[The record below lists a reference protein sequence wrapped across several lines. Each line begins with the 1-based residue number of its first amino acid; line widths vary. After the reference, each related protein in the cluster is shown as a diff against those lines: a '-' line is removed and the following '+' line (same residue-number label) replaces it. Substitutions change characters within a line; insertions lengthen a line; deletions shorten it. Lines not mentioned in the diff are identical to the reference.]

1 MNIPHQADAHAHGHA
16 HHEESFFRKYIWSHD
31 HKMIG
36 KQFFFTAMLFYVL
49 GGWLAL
55 AVRSQLGWPNGVD
68 APWYAQLTNKVMGVL
83 VQAQNDQIVAE
94 AYNRAFTM
102 HATVMIFLVII
113 PMLVGAF
120 GNFVIPLQIG
130 AGDMAFPFLNALSYW
145 FMWPS
150 AICFVSSFFV
160 PNGAAQAGWTSY
172 PPLSEPTYMP
182 GWGTTLWLV
191 GVFLAGA
198 SSIMGAVNYITTIV
212 KMRAPGMHMFRMPMT
227 TWAIFITSILVL
239 FATPVLGSAGLMLAL
254 DRGLGTSFFMP
265 SGLLSSGLD
274 IKNVDT
280 AFVGKVVPTGGGQA
294 IMWQHLFWFYSHPA
308 VYIMILPAMGMVSDI
323 LATFSRKPL
332 FGYKPMVF
340 SVAGIAGLGFIV
352 WGHHMFVSGMNPY
365 LGMTMMITTM
375 MIALPS
381 AVKTFNWL
389 GTLWRGNIHF
399 ASPMLYAVGFVSMF
413 VVGGLSGIF
422 MAATPVDIHIHDTYF
437 IVGHIHYVLFGGSTF
452 GILAGAVYWF
462 PKMWGRSMN
471 ETANKVHFWITLVA
485 FNCTFFPM
493 HFLGSQGMM
502 RRVADPYQYYSYLKD
517 LLGTNTFMSIS
528 AFVLGGAQLIFVVN
542 YFYSLFS
549 GPKAVQNPWKANS
562 LEWQTGDPT
571 PGHGNFD
578 VIPTVYRG
586 PYEYASPEVAEDFLP
601 QNRKLDGGASA
612 PAAH

>member
-16 HHEESFFRKYIWSHD
+16 HHHQSFFRTYLWSHD

-68 APWYAQLTNKVMGVL
+68 APWYAQLTNKVMGAL

-120 GNFVIPLQIG
+120 GNYVIPLQIG

-150 AICFVSSFFV
+150 AICFLASFFV
-160 PNGAAQAGWTSY
+160 PNGAAQSGWTSY

-182 GWGTTLWLV
+182 GWGTTLWLI

-239 FATPVLGSAGLMLAL
+239 FATPVLGSAGLMLSL

-280 AFVGKVVPTGGGQA
+280 AFVGKVVPTGGGQV

-323 LATFSRKPL
+323 LSTFSRKPL

-389 GTLWRGNIHF
+389 GTLWRGNIQF
-399 ASPMLYAVGFVSMF
+399 ASPMLYAIGFVSMF
-413 VVGGLSGIF
+413 VIGGLSGIF

-452 GILAGAVYWF
+452 GILAGAAYWF

-471 ETANKVHFWITLVA
+471 ETWNKVHFAISFVA

-502 RRVADPYQYYSYLKD
+502 RRVADPYQYYSYLKE

-528 AFVLGGAQLIFVVN
+528 AFCLAGAQLIFVVN
-542 YFYSLFS
+542 YFYSIFA
-549 GPKAVQNPWKANS
+549 GKKAEQNPWKANS

-578 VIPTVYRG
+578 VTPIVYRG
-586 PYEYASPEVAEDFLP
+586 PYEFASPEVAEDFLP
-601 QNRKLDGGASA
+601 QNRKLDGGGSA